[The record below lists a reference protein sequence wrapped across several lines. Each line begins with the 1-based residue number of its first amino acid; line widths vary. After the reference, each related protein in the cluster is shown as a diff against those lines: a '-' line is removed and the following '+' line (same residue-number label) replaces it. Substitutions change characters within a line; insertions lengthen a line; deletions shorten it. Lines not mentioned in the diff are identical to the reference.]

1 MLETDVP
8 RFVALL
14 RDVYGLYPSAKP
26 LNDGQV
32 AMFFRAVAAYPLPVV
47 QQALDAHVKD
57 PQRGRFPPLPAD
69 LIAQIDGHAAEDGR
83 PGADEAW
90 ATALKARDEAASVVW
105 THETAQAWEVAR
117 QVLAVGDEVGARMAF
132 REAYNRMVDEARRA
146 RKPIEWRASLG
157 FDPAGRIAA
166 LDAARVAGLLASDPL
181 LELPAPAQAGAV
193 FSAMPPNVRER
204 LMALADSLRSR
215 GDMVGV
221 DFVAKQEADVLKADL
236 ARRVEAYTQQNREE
250 PQP

>member
-1 MLETDVP
+1 MLESDVP
-8 RFVALL
+8 RFVVLL

-26 LNDGQV
+26 LTEGQV
-32 AMFFRAVAAYPLPVV
+32 SMFFRAVSAYPLPVV
-47 QQALDAHVKD
+47 QKALDAHVKD

-90 ATALKARDEAASVVW
+90 ATALKARDESASVVW

-146 RKPIEWRASLG
+146 RRPIEWRASLG
-157 FDPAGRIAA
+157 FDPAGRTAA
-166 LDAARVAGLLASDPL
+166 LDAARVAGLLAYDPL
-181 LELPAPAQAGAV
+181 LELPAPAQASAV

-204 LMALADSLRSR
+204 LMALADSLRNN
-215 GDMVGV
+215 GDMVGF
-221 DFVAKQEADVLKADL
+221 DFTAKLDADQRKAEI
-236 ARRVEAYTQQNREE
+236 AERVEAYVQGGKA
-250 PQP
+250 